1 MDTNFETKK
10 IRAGLFSIM
19 AIVGAALAFVGG
31 LLTLIFSASASYS
44 EINAVMKTAKNVNP
58 KGGMSMVS
66 LAQKVAGDAAG
77 FVVNA
82 FEWFRVSGFVW
93 MAIVGIILTAVGA
106 GYVAIKRFRYGEK
119 TTKTN
124 NILCVV
130 SSVVAVVVLVMCLT
144 LSTYS
149 SSLNRE
155 SKNMVTDA
163 VEQMFSIS
171 GLMTMGA
178 LFD

>member
-10 IRAGLFSIM
+10 NRTGLFSIM

-44 EINAVMKTAKNVNP
+44 EINAVMETAKKINP

-66 LAQKVAGDAAG
+66 LAQKAAGDAAG
-77 FVVNA
+77 FIVNA
-82 FEWFRVSGFVW
+82 FDWFRVSGFVW
-93 MAIVGIILTAVGA
+93 MAIVGIILTAVGV
-106 GYVAIKRFRYGEK
+106 GYVAFKKFKRGEEI
-119 TTKTN
+119 TKAN
-124 NILCVV
+124 KISCIV
-130 SSVVAVVVLVMCLT
+130 SSVVAVTVLVMCLT

-163 VEQMFSIS
+163 VDQMFSIS

>member
-1 MDTNFETKK
+1 
-10 IRAGLFSIM
+10 M

-82 FEWFRVSGFVW
+82 FEWYNCTDTETG
-93 MAIVGIILTAVGA
+93 
-106 GYVAIKRFRYGEK
+106 KRASFFTEK
-119 TTKTN
+119 TA
-124 NILCVV
+124 LR
-130 SSVVAVVVLVMCLT
+130 
-144 LSTYS
+144 
-149 SSLNRE
+149 SL
-155 SKNMVTDA
+155 
-163 VEQMFSIS
+163 
-171 GLMTMGA
+171 
-178 LFD
+178 